1 MSNKL
6 FVLGPPDPEMEEIE
20 RVVRACGHQVAYAS
34 LMNKRV
40 RSNEAYFA
48 TGVLG
53 QIDLRSEL
61 IFVECNVLGL
71 SADYKMDHHS
81 PGDPGY
87 LCGPEQYFEGS
98 SIGQVLNF
106 LEVEPTEEQRII
118 AAADHCPTQAYL
130 GLCPGID
137 PEKLRVW
144 RTMTRAKRR
153 KMSFSE
159 MEHAISVGKS
169 ILEKAQKIEYC
180 GTEFSWLDSRDN
192 EVQEAS
198 ARFNIPF
205 MYKELVPESIKFD
218 ETKPVVDKSLV
229 KMGIMGAAPETIS
242 AWMTESRDVLDRVY
256 GAPLRGYAG
265 GYVEL

>member
-1 MSNKL
+1 MSDKL

-20 RVVRACGHQVAYAS
+20 RVVRSQGHQVAYAS

-53 QIDLRSEL
+53 QIDLSSEL

-71 SADYKMDHHS
+71 TAEHKMDHHS

-87 LCGPEQYFEGS
+87 MCGPENFFEGS

-106 LEVEPTEEQRII
+106 LNLEPTDEQRII

-137 PEKLRVW
+137 PEKLKVW

-153 KMSFSE
+153 KISFSE
-159 MEHAISVGKS
+159 MEQAILVGKS
-169 ILEKAQKIEYC
+169 ILQKAQKIEYC
-180 GTEFSWLDSRDN
+180 GSEFSWLNSRDN

-205 MYKELVPESIKFD
+205 MYKELVPEVLRYEDS
-218 ETKPVVDKSLV
+218 KPGVEKSLV
-229 KMGIMGAAPETIS
+229 KMGIMGASPDTIS
-242 AWMTESRDVLDRVY
+242 SWMSESRDVLDRVY

-265 GYVEL
+265 GYVEV